1 MEKLLYSR
9 IDAAR
14 LLSIS
19 VDTLDRLAENGYIK
33 RLHIG
38 SRCYYTPEALTAF
51 LGRLVNRGGVD
62 PWEVA

>member
-14 LLSIS
+14 MLSIS

-62 PWEVA
+62 PQEVA